1 MSIGAFLRSHRWL
14 FAAGLAAAMAHAGAA
29 IVFASGLQLF
39 FDAMVETR
47 PGQREQPLAAL
58 VMAPLGLAAILATTA
73 IQRRLIEG
81 IGLAY
86 VHGLRLRLFR
96 HLLEAR
102 PLRSGASQRAGLI
115 LPFVGDL
122 AALRLWVGDGIARL
136 VLGGLVSL
144 VLIIYIGTRHLPLAI
159 ALSAGLLSLAALAWV
174 VRSPLDHTTRK
185 LRRARGALSTFVAGR
200 LEAAPT
206 VTSMGR
212 GATELRKLEKRSTR
226 LTLTALRRAWLVG
239 CLRGLA
245 QAGGCALLLA
255 TVLITATSVRDATLS
270 PGEVVGLLSLVGVMG
285 QALQDLARSLELY
298 VPGRVAAQR
307 VSRLLDLPRRLERRG
322 RRTLREPAGLSL
334 RKLGLA
340 GLEQPA
346 SLEAQAGDIILL
358 DGPAGSGKSALL
370 AALAGLES
378 PLQGQV
384 FLQGHNLAWLA
395 ATERARLV
403 GLASTAV
410 PLLPGTIGMNLRYRC
425 PQASRDAL
433 ARLSLAMELEDHG
446 LAPQRMLRGSD
457 ALLSSGEQEILLI
470 ARALL
475 NEPQLLL
482 LDCVDGNLP
491 PSVIEKLAGLI
502 RSYPGIVVMASQRTA
517 LRQTAT
523 RTWRI
528 GNGTLVEATDAV
540 AGFATLPHPDTGKTP

>member
-1 MSIGAFLRSHRWL
+1 M
-14 FAAGLAAAMAHAGAA
+14 
-29 IVFASGLQLF
+29 
-39 FDAMVETR
+39 
-47 PGQREQPLAAL
+47 
-58 VMAPLGLAAILATTA
+58 
-73 IQRRLIEG
+73 
-81 IGLAY
+81 
-86 VHGLRLRLFR
+86 
-96 HLLEAR
+96 
-102 PLRSGASQRAGLI
+102 
-115 LPFVGDL
+115 
-122 AALRLWVGDGIARL
+122 
-136 VLGGLVSL
+136 
-144 VLIIYIGTRHLPLAI
+144 
-159 ALSAGLLSLAALAWV
+159 
-174 VRSPLDHTTRK
+174 RK
-185 LRRARGALSTFVAGR
+185 
-200 LEAAPT
+200 
-206 VTSMGR
+206 
-212 GATELRKLEKRSTR
+212 
-226 LTLTALRRAWLVG
+226 
-239 CLRGLA
+239 
-245 QAGGCALLLA
+245 
-255 TVLITATSVRDATLS
+255 
-270 PGEVVGLLSLVGVMG
+270 
-285 QALQDLARSLELY
+285 
-298 VPGRVAAQR
+298 
-307 VSRLLDLPRRLERRG
+307 
-322 RRTLREPAGLSL
+322 PAGLSL

-340 GLEQPA
+340 GLLRPV

-395 ATERARLV
+395 AAERARLV

-446 LAPQRMLRGSD
+446 LAPQRMLRGPD
-457 ALLSSGEQEILLI
+457 ALLSSGEREILLI

-502 RSYPGIVVMASQRTA
+502 RSYPGIVVMTSQRTA

-528 GNGTLVEATDAV
+528 GNGALVEAANAV
-540 AGFATLPHPDTGKTP
+540 AGFAALVQRQIR